1 MNGEKLS
8 DRGEKEWE
16 REKRNGKGGMGKER
30 DEWEM
35 RNGEEEKKEW
45 KKEKKGIGIVAKR
58 KKKEIWG
65 KGMGRRMRKRKWETL
80 SGFISTTTGG
90 LGWFQSSASRL
101 PNSLDYSLKQDV
113 TTSTVLLIL

>member
-1 MNGEKLS
+1 
-8 DRGEKEWE
+8 
-16 REKRNGKGGMGKER
+16 MGKER

-35 RNGEEEKKEW
+35 RNGEEEEGKKEW

-65 KGMGRRMRKRKWETL
+65 KGMGRRMRKRKWGTL
-80 SGFISTTTGG
+80 SGFISTMTGG
-90 LGWFQSSASRL
+90 LGWFQSFASRL

>member
-1 MNGEKLS
+1 
-8 DRGEKEWE
+8 
-16 REKRNGKGGMGKER
+16 MGKER

-35 RNGEEEKKEW
+35 RNGEEEEEKKEW

-65 KGMGRRMRKRKWETL
+65 KGMGRRMRKRKWGTL
-80 SGFISTTTGG
+80 SGFISTMTGG
-90 LGWFQSSASRL
+90 LGWFQSFASRL